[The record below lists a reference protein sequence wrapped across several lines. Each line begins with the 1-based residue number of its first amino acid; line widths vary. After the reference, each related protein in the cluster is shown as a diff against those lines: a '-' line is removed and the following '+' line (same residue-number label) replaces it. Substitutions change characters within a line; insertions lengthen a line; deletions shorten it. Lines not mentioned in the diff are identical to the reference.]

1 MPPGR
6 KKNVTP
12 THLRK
17 IKHLTCH
24 ATRFRARQEGF
35 LQRSL
40 GWHQS
45 LMPLRSRRIFGGLPG
60 DKSFNVPSPGLE
72 RRTRLVGEVVA
83 FRRCRGV
90 IDVILVTL
98 DQMPSK
104 RAGVVGFQ
112 IASAAQNFG
121 CRLLA
126 RGDFINLGGKKP
138 GQKSKTH
145 CRRAAARQKASTRL
159 SMCHLGLTK
168 NSSAHIAQRYFRI
181 DEL

>member
-104 RAGVVGFQ
+104 RPGVVGFQ
-112 IASAAQNFG
+112 IASARAEF
-121 CRLLA
+121 RVWSSRA
-126 RGDFINLGGKKP
+126 RRFYKP
-138 GQKSKTH
+138 RWKEARSEVKNTLSSR
-145 CRRAAARQKASTRL
+145 RRAAEGFNATVHVPSRAHQK
-159 SMCHLGLTK
+159 
-168 NSSAHIAQRYFRI
+168 F
-181 DEL
+181 